1 MSPQPGPSQDAAR
14 IGQRGSADSSP
25 GPKLPGP
32 LDSGHLVELGLTRVP
47 LPILLHLRI
56 LGEQPCRSKGK
67 APQAQGTIKAKWR
80 LQNSLNTATAGG
92 AGGFQG
98 NAGCLLSLRR
108 TPHRP
113 PSRDGLD
120 AEGNSQGLGPHES
133 PENIGALQSLHLR
146 LRIYRLS
153 SPLPALKP
161 GPALQA
167 QRRRRPASPP
177 RLKAPPRPLF
187 LGRLPVP
194 LGLFP
199 LQPRVPGSRCHEPCA
214 CSVRQE
220 VGSHRVTD
228 AVVTTWIGRQ
238 SCKHGGC

>member
-1 MSPQPGPSQDAAR
+1 MAPPELSKYSHSRRRWWFSGERGVSALTASDTSQ
-14 IGQRGSADSSP
+14 
-25 GPKLPGP
+25 
-32 LDSGHLVELGLTRVP
+32 T
-47 LPILLHLRI
+47 
-56 LGEQPCRSKGK
+56 
-67 APQAQGTIKAKWR
+67 
-80 LQNSLNTATAGG
+80 
-92 AGGFQG
+92 
-98 NAGCLLSLRR
+98 
-108 TPHRP
+108 